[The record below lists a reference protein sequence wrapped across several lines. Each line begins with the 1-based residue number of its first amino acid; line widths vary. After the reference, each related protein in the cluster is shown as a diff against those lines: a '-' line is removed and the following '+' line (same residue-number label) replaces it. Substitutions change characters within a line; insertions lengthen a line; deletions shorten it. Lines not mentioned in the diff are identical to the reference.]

1 MGKLE
6 AQHPA
11 DGNAEWCSHF
21 GNSTTAP
28 QKIKKIEL
36 LYDPAFLFMEHTLD
50 KREHMSTHTLYV
62 DVCSSLFIVVP
73 RVETTDAHQQMNK

>member
-6 AQHPA
+6 ALHPA

-28 QKIKKIEL
+28 QKIKNRI
-36 LYDPAFLFMEHTLD
+36 T
-50 KREHMSTHTLYV
+50 
-62 DVCSSLFIVVP
+62 I
-73 RVETTDAHQQMNK
+73 